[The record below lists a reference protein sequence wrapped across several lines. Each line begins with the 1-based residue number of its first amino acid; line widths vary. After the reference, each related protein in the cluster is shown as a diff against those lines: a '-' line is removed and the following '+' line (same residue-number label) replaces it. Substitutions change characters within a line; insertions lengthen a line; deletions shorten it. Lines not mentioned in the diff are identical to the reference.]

1 MALYRPDHTYIEA
14 KEIVEK
20 LKGKN
25 AYHIKYYIQKKEEYI
40 KELEQKIK
48 DMQAVFD
55 DLSKY
60 IR

>member
-1 MALYRPDHTYIEA
+1 MALYIPDYTYIEA

-25 AYHIKYYIQKKEEYI
+25 AYHIKYYIQKQEDYIEELEKKI
-40 KELEQKIK
+40 KE
-48 DMQAVFD
+48 MQAVFD
-55 DLSKY
+55 GLSKY